1 MRRDNDL
8 QTRGGID
15 SLVSENE
22 YVESVEDNTAEN
34 TEISTQPEGSFDD
47 TEIMED
53 PAERAKYEEA
63 QQARRK
69 KNKRKDKACS
79 AACLA
84 AGIIGTSLL
93 GLGTAVTCGLY
104 DIMSIPVYAVS
115 VPNGTNPDDVDV
127 TTDKNG
133 DIHVDIDNED
143 DKKPEDTD
151 KPSGGDSDSSD
162 NKPGDNNSEDNKPGD
177 NNSDDNKPDDN
188 NSDNNKPDDSSEDTK
203 PEKPIGSE
211 NIPGT
216 GEIPLER
223 ITGLMENELL
233 KAQNIRISQGQSPYL
248 DSDIVIEVT
257 DGLTLETIS
266 NAYGF
271 TIEFIAE
278 YNDIIANSIT
288 QSTIRIPCI

>member
-15 SLVSENE
+15 PLVSENE
-22 YVESVEDNTAEN
+22 YVEPVEDNTAEN
-34 TEISTQPEGSFDD
+34 TEISTQPEDSFDD
-47 TEIMED
+47 AEIMED

-63 QQARRK
+63 RQARGR
-69 KNKRKDKACS
+69 KNKRKDKVCS

-84 AGIIGTSLL
+84 VGIIGTSLL
-93 GLGTAVTCGLY
+93 GLGTAATCGLY
-104 DIMSIPVYAVS
+104 DILSVPVYAVS
-115 VPNGTNPDDVDV
+115 VPNGTDPDNVDV

-133 DIHVDIDNED
+133 DIHVDIDDED

-162 NKPGDNNSEDNKPGD
+162 NKPNDNNSEDNKPGG
-177 NNSDDNKPDDN
+177 N
-188 NSDNNKPDDSSEDTK
+188 NSDNNKPDDNSSEDTK

-271 TIEFIAE
+271 TVEFIAE
-278 YNDIIANSIT
+278 YNDIIANNIT

>member
-15 SLVSENE
+15 SLVPENE
-22 YVESVEDNTAEN
+22 YVEPVEDNTAEN
-34 TEISTQPEGSFDD
+34 AEISTQPEGSFDD
-47 TEIMED
+47 AEIMED

-84 AGIIGTSLL
+84 AGIIGTGLL
-93 GLGTAVTCGLY
+93 GLGTAATCGLY
-104 DIMSIPVYAVS
+104 NILSVPVYAVS
-115 VPNGTNPDDVDV
+115 VPNGTDPDNVDV

-133 DIHVDIDNED
+133 DIHVDIDDEN

-162 NKPGDNNSEDNKPGD
+162 NKPDDNNSEDNKPGG
-177 NNSDDNKPDDN
+177 NNSEDNKPDDN
-188 NSDNNKPDDSSEDTK
+188 SSEDTK
-203 PEKPIGSE
+203 PEKPSGSE

-223 ITGLMENELL
+223 VTGLMENELL

-271 TIEFIAE
+271 TVEFIAE
-278 YNDIIANSIT
+278 YNDIVANNIT